1 MIVEHQGKSPKI
13 HPSAYIAPN
22 AVVSG
27 DVTIGP
33 DSRILF
39 GAVVT
44 SEGAPIEI
52 GKGVI
57 IMENSVVRA
66 SGGRTR
72 KFPTTIGD
80 YVLIGPNAYVSGA
93 TLEYR
98 AFIATGAVVFNGAI
112 VERNAAVTLGS
123 IVHIQTRVPA
133 ETVVPLHHIVIG
145 NPCKLFASN
154 QADAVIDELMRLN
167 YRDYIFG
174 LRDNQILAELYCRS
188 LGAHLKDRLLEIS
201 NTDIVPE
208 PAVASPT
215 RTTRSQSKKSALRNR
230 DSYRVRFNP
239 FLQSP
244 SNSGTALTSS
254 TPTIS

>member
-1 MIVEHQGKSPKI
+1 MIIEHQGKSPKI

-44 SEGAPIEI
+44 SEGAPIQI
-52 GKGVI
+52 GKGTI

-66 SGGRTR
+66 SGGRRR
-72 KFPTTIGD
+72 KFPTIIGD
-80 YVLIGPNAYVSGA
+80 YVLIGPNAYISGA

-98 AFIATGAVVFNGAI
+98 AFVATGGVVLNGSI
-112 VERNAAVTLGS
+112 VERNAAVTIGS

-133 ETVVPLHHIVIG
+133 ETVVPLQHIVIG

-174 LRDNQILAELYCRS
+174 LNDHQILAEVYSRS
-188 LGAHLKDRLLEIS
+188 LGAHLKDRLLEMS
-201 NTDIVPE
+201 STVLVPE

-215 RTTRSQSKKSALRNR
+215 RSTKSKSKK
-230 DSYRVRFNP
+230 
-239 FLQSP
+239 
-244 SNSGTALTSS
+244 
-254 TPTIS
+254 